1 MPAQELTR
9 RPQASAE
16 TVEDLVARVMR
27 GEVRVPRFQ
36 RGLKWKS
43 KDVVDLF
50 DSIYR
55 GFPIGALLLRTG
67 DAEAA
72 EIPVGPLRVVG
83 EELPAAWWVVDGQ
96 QRLTALA
103 VGLARP
109 LPVPVSP
116 AAQDPWVV
124 FFDPDDHSFHGPRG
138 GDLPSRWIPLPLLL
152 DASRLQE
159 WMMEWAHRDDTAA
172 RKAVFEAG
180 KRLREYRVPIYVI
193 DTDDEAVLR
202 SIFHRVNNTGQSL
215 TWPEVHDAL
224 YGHRGPEPSS
234 IAELSDRLA
243 EVGAGRPDED
253 HLVSCLLAYRGQDVT
268 RSLGELLRDK
278 PDLLDGAAAEAMPA
292 LREVIG
298 FLRSRAEIP
307 HLRLLPYST
316 PLVVLTRF
324 FQQHPAPS
332 ERSLMLL
339 VRWVWRS
346 LLVANHVSWL
356 DIAAIHA
363 AAPHARF
370 VAKAELR
377 RWPLL
382 GWMSHAAGTLFIER
396 AHKRDAL
403 RVVHRL
409 AEALRDGDSVVVF
422 PEGTTGDGRTLLP
435 FHGNLLQ
442 AAIATGTPVQ
452 PVVLRYSDGAHRF
465 SPAVQYLGATTL
477 LQSAWRVLSARELC
491 VHVQLLAPLGAR
503 HADRRALAAHLR
515 EQIHARLHGENP

>member
-1 MPAQELTR
+1 
-9 RPQASAE
+9 
-16 TVEDLVARVMR
+16 
-27 GEVRVPRFQ
+27 
-36 RGLKWKS
+36 
-43 KDVVDLF
+43 
-50 DSIYR
+50 
-55 GFPIGALLLRTG
+55 
-67 DAEAA
+67 
-72 EIPVGPLRVVG
+72 
-83 EELPAAWWVVDGQ
+83 
-96 QRLTALA
+96 
-103 VGLARP
+103 
-109 LPVPVSP
+109 
-116 AAQDPWVV
+116 
-124 FFDPDDHSFHGPRG
+124 
-138 GDLPSRWIPLPLLL
+138 
-152 DASRLQE
+152 
-159 WMMEWAHRDDTAA
+159 MEWAHRDDTAA

-346 LLVANHVSWL
+346 LLVANHDDRALKRQGVARIQPDEESSVQGL
-356 DIAAIHA
+356 LSLVPRQQSPFELASRFDARSANSRIALLAMCALRPRALPGEDPIDVAVEIRAHDVA
-363 AAPHARF
+363 AFRPLFPLVGEATSSPANRLLLPG
-370 VAKAELR
+370 AGAASTLLR
-377 RWPLL
+377 RFIANVGVDHAVLR
-382 GWMSHAAGTLFIER
+382 SHAISAAVAQAILDDDR
-396 AHKRDAL
+396 A
-403 RVVHRL
+403 
-409 AEALRDGDSVVVF
+409 
-422 PEGTTGDGRTLLP
+422 
-435 FHGNLLQ
+435 
-442 AAIATGTPVQ
+442 
-452 PVVLRYSDGAHRF
+452 
-465 SPAVQYLGATTL
+465 
-477 LQSAWRVLSARELC
+477 
-491 VHVQLLAPLGAR
+491 
-503 HADRRALAAHLR
+503 RALAARADILTR
-515 EQIHARLHGENP
+515 SVATIGDRLAGWGRNDRPSIQYLLELGADP